1 MDFKG
6 FHPAQDNP
14 SDAENTE
21 VSYHKSNPKW
31 LLFLKQQTAF
41 CQVSV
46 PTNKAYSKFMA
57 LLG

>member
-31 LLFLKQQTAF
+31 LLFLK
-41 CQVSV
+41 
-46 PTNKAYSKFMA
+46 
-57 LLG
+57 